1 MNRIIYRVDDR
12 FIHGQ
17 ILEGWVNYLNIPNIM
32 IVNDVLSGDKIRT
45 NIYKSVLPESS
56 KLSVYSIDDFCK
68 KQPVSKIKKNYVMII
83 VDSVHDL
90 LSLKKAFNDDIY
102 INIGCVVSKE
112 YDICVTDTVFL
123 RTDELESLKELASSY
138 EVHVHK
144 VSWEK
149 PVILSKFIGK
159 VQNEHRR

>member
-102 INIGCVVSKE
+102 INIGCVISK
-112 YDICVTDTVFL
+112 
-123 RTDELESLKELASSY
+123 
-138 EVHVHK
+138 
-144 VSWEK
+144 
-149 PVILSKFIGK
+149 
-159 VQNEHRR
+159 